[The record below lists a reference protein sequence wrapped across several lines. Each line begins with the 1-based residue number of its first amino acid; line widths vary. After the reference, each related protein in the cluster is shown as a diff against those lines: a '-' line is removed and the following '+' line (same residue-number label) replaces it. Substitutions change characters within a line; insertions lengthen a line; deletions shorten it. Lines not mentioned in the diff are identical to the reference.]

1 MRSVYTFALPLA
13 CGHGMGD
20 GAEMLS
26 WGDFRRARP
35 DLADAGR
42 GLLFQFGVGL
52 AFLATVRKD
61 GGPRVH
67 PMCPVI
73 ADDRLLAFIVPSPK
87 CEDLRR
93 DGRYAMHAFPSERD
107 EDAFYVTGS
116 VAEATDTGLRE
127 RAAAVFFEER
137 HWTEPPPGFDEQQL
151 FEFRVERCLLT
162 RTTGH
167 GDHAPRHTTW
177 RFSPDAVRR

>member
-1 MRSVYTFALPLA
+1 VHLV
-13 CGHGMGD
+13 
-20 GAEMLS
+20 LS

-42 GLLFQFGVGL
+42 GLLYQFGVGL

-67 PMCPVI
+67 PMCPLIV
-73 ADDRLLAFIVPSPK
+73 DDRLLAFIVPSPK

-93 DGRYAMHAFPSERD
+93 DGRYAMHAFPPDRD
-107 EDAFYVTGS
+107 EDAFYVTGRAHPS
-116 VAEATDTGLRE
+116 GNGRLRE
-127 RAAAVFFEER
+127 LAAAAFLEER

-151 FEFRVERCLLT
+151 FEFSVERCLLT

-177 RFSPDAVRR
+177 RFDDQSGRRAPVT